1 VARSAI
7 TTGLAALILA
17 LPLAAAV
24 GWPASASAAT
34 YEGFGAST
42 PGGSGKPVYHVTNLQ
57 DSGAG
62 SLRDALSQGNRT
74 VVFDVGGDIVLASEV
89 TIRSAF
95 VTVDG
100 LTAPP
105 PGITL
110 KNKGLIV
117 RGTGGHD
124 IIISGLRIR
133 DASQDGIWITDA
145 AYNVV
150 IDHVSVQNSFD
161 GNIDITRVGTRDI
174 TVQWSILAEPA
185 GEEKNM
191 LLAFG
196 QTRITLHHNLF
207 IDAMQRSPQVT
218 FDDSTARTHDTDTT
232 LDMRNNLVWD
242 WRGGYGTRIR
252 YGGNA
257 NVVDNYYASDGGDED
272 DALIICKGLPS
283 DSQCYDDTTNIA
295 RAYVAGNF
303 SADGVNLNN
312 RGTESTP
319 FAAAAVTTQTPG
331 VAACLVRDGAGVRPL
346 DAIDQSYVS
355 TVSLSGCVVGPL
367 LTVTRSGTG
376 TGTVT
381 SIPAGISC
389 GGDCS
394 QSYAAGTVVT
404 LSAAAAAG
412 SSFAGWS
419 GDPDCADGVVT
430 LDDDTACTAT
440 FVLAPLNQTITFNAL
455 ANRTLLQSPFTVSA
469 TATSGLPVTFSVTTP
484 AICSSGGTRGA
495 TITLLAPGTCTVQ
508 ADQAGNASFNPAPSV
523 SRSFLISKVNQTISF
538 SGPSNKTL
546 LQSPIAISATASSGL
561 PVTFSSLTP
570 AVCATSG
577 PSPATVTLLTTG
589 TCTVSAT
596 QPGNAIYNPAPA
608 VNRSFTVSKANQ
620 TISFAGPSS
629 KTLLQSPIAIS
640 ATASSGLPVTFAS
653 LTPGVCTTT
662 AASPATATLLTTGTC
677 TVSATQPGNAIYN
690 PAPAVN
696 RSFTVSKTNQTI
708 SFAALANKT
717 MAQSPVT
724 VVATASSGLTVT
736 FTTTTPAICTSGGTN
751 GATITLVGPGTCNV
765 RATQPGNSFYNAAPA
780 INRSFTVTKVSQTIS
795 FAALANKTLADS
807 PVTVSATATSGLP
820 VTFSTSTPAV
830 CTAGGTNGQTITL
843 LVPGT
848 CTVRANQAGD
858 TIYGPAPVVI
868 RSFVVT

>member
-1 VARSAI
+1 
-7 TTGLAALILA
+7 
-17 LPLAAAV
+17 
-24 GWPASASAAT
+24 
-34 YEGFGAST
+34 
-42 PGGSGKPVYHVTNLQ
+42 
-57 DSGAG
+57 
-62 SLRDALSQGNRT
+62 
-74 VVFDVGGDIVLASEV
+74 
-89 TIRSAF
+89 
-95 VTVDG
+95 
-100 LTAPP
+100 
-105 PGITL
+105 
-110 KNKGLIV
+110 
-117 RGTGGHD
+117 
-124 IIISGLRIR
+124 
-133 DASQDGIWITDA
+133 
-145 AYNVV
+145 
-150 IDHVSVQNSFD
+150 
-161 GNIDITRVGTRDI
+161 
-174 TVQWSILAEPA
+174 
-185 GEEKNM
+185 M

-257 NVVDNYYASDGGDED
+257 NVVDNFYASDGGDED

-295 RAYVAGNF
+295 LAYVAGNF

-319 FAAAAVTTQTPG
+319 FAAAAVTTQAPG

-346 DAIDQSYVS
+346 DAIDQTYVA

-381 SIPAGISC
+381 SNPAGISC

-419 GDPDCADGVVT
+419 GDPDCADGIVT
-430 LDDDTACTAT
+430 LDDDTACNAAFT
-440 FVLAPLNQTITFNAL
+440 LAPVNQTITFGTL
-455 ANRTLLQSPFTVSA
+455 ANKTLLQSPVTVSATASSRLPVTFSVTTPAVCSSGGTNGATIALLAAGTCTVRADQAGNASYNPAPSVSRSFVVSKVNQTISFAGPSSKTLLQSPITVSA
-469 TATSGLPVTFSVTTP
+469 TATSGLPVTF
-484 AICSSGGTRGA
+484 A
-495 TITLLAPGTCTVQ
+495 
-508 ADQAGNASFNPAPSV
+508 
-523 SRSFLISKVNQTISF
+523 
-538 SGPSNKTL
+538 
-546 LQSPIAISATASSGL
+546 
-561 PVTFSSLTP
+561 SLTA
-570 AVCATSG
+570 AVCTTSG
-577 PSPATVTLLTTG
+577 TSPATVTLLTTG

-596 QPGNAIYNPAPA
+596 QSGNAIYNPAPT

-620 TISFAGPSS
+620 TISFA
-629 KTLLQSPIAIS
+629 
-640 ATASSGLPVTFAS
+640 
-653 LTPGVCTTT
+653 
-662 AASPATATLLTTGTC
+662 
-677 TVSATQPGNAIYN
+677 
-690 PAPAVN
+690 
-696 RSFTVSKTNQTI
+696 
-708 SFAALANKT
+708 ALAAKT
-717 MAQSPVT
+717 MAQSPVI

-736 FTTTTPAICTSGGTN
+736 FASTTPSICTSGGTN
-751 GATITLVGPGTCNV
+751 GATITLVGPGTCTV
-765 RATQPGNSFYNAAPA
+765 RATQPGNVLYNPAPA
-780 INRSFTVTKVSQTIS
+780 INRSFTVTKVSQTIT
-795 FAALANKTLADS
+795 FATLANKTLADS

-830 CTAGGTNGQTITL
+830 CTAGGTNGETITL

-858 TIYGPAPVVI
+858 TIYAPAPVVI
-868 RSFVVT
+868 RSFGVT